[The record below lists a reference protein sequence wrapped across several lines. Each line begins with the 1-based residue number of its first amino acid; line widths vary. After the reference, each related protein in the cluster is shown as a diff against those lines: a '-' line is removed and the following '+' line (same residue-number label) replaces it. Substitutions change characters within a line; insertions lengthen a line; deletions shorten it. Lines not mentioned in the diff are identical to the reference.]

1 MGQKVNPYG
10 FRLGI
15 TTDWKSRWFADREY
29 QNYVIEDW
37 KIRDYLTRQLER
49 AAVSR
54 IEVER
59 TRDRLRVDVHTARP
73 GIVIGRRGAEAD
85 RLRDGLAKIT
95 SNPKIQLNIQEIKQP
110 ELDAALIAQGIADQ
124 LAGRVSFRRAMKRA
138 VQTVQKA
145 GAQGIRVQCAGRL
158 GGSEMARREFY
169 REGRVPLHT
178 LRADIDYGF
187 REAKTTFGRIGVKV
201 WIYKGDILP
210 YKTASDEK
218 ISREAAMAVGDT
230 SGQGTKPRRVI
241 SAGGGRRRPDQA
253 GPGEASADAPLDPAA
268 DASAEAPAE
277 APTSEEAAP
286 LIPAVDP
293 ELEKILA
300 EEEDIER
307 RTREHHEAPHFK
319 KDPD

>member
-37 KIRDYLTRQLER
+37 KIRDFLTRQLER

-95 SNPKIQLNIQEIKQP
+95 HNPKIQLNIQEIKQP

-124 LAGRVSFRRAMKRA
+124 LTGRVSFRRAMKRA

-210 YKTASDEK
+210 YKVASEDK
-218 ISREAAMAVGDT
+218 IAREAAMAVGET
-230 SGQGTKPRRVI
+230 SGQGDKPRRVI
-241 SAGGGRRRPDQA
+241 SAGGGRRRPEQG
-253 GPGEASADAPLDPAA
+253 GPGETPTAETAGDTPAGEAAA
-268 DASAEAPAE
+268 DEAEAKPLVAE
-277 APTSEEAAP
+277 
-286 LIPAVDP
+286 VDP

-300 EEEDIER
+300 EEEEIER
-307 RTREHHEAPHFK
+307 RTREHHETPHFK
-319 KDPD
+319 KDN